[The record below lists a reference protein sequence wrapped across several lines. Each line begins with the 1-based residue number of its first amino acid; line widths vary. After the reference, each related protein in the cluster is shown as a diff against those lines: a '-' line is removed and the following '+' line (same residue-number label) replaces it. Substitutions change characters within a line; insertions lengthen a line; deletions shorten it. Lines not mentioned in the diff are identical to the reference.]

1 MRGEYFGI
9 ITALCWAVGIFP
21 FTMSTRYF
29 QATHIN
35 LMRLLLA
42 LVLLCPFIIFK
53 EDISFTHLFLFPGGQ
68 NWLWLGLSGL
78 VGLALGDYFSFSA
91 FKAIG
96 ARNSSIFSTLAPGTA
111 IIFGYLML
119 GEQINLIGI
128 IGILITISGIIFISI
143 QKKESNAQMSII
155 GIGHAIGAALC
166 QGAGLVLAKKAYEN
180 NPIAIAPFHAAWLR
194 IMASVFVLF
203 IFALF
208 SKQIKPMARNLV
220 KQENKKGLIYLSL
233 GTLSGTVL
241 GLTFAMQT
249 ISTIDSAVAQTI
261 FSLVP
266 VFAIPLAYVFHKEKI
281 NLATITGAAIAI
293 SGVIILI
300 WRNSIVEIINS
311 I

>member
-9 ITALCWAVGIFP
+9 ITAFCWAVGIFP
-21 FTMSTRYF
+21 FTLSTRYF

-42 LVLLCPFIIFK
+42 LFLLCPFIILK
-53 EDISFTHLFLFPGGQ
+53 ENISFSNLFLFPGYQ
-68 NWLWLGLSGL
+68 NWLWLGLSGV

-96 ARNSSIFSTLAPGTA
+96 AKNSSIFSTLAPGTA
-111 IIFGYLML
+111 IIFAYLML

-128 IGILITISGIIFISI
+128 TGIIITISGIIYISL
-143 QKKESNAQMSII
+143 QKKDSQSKMSLV
-155 GIGHAIGAALC
+155 GMGHAIGAALC

-180 NPIAIAPFHAAWLR
+180 NLIEIAPFHAAWLR
-194 IMASVFVLF
+194 IMASVIVLLV
-203 IFALF
+203 FAILTRE
-208 SKQIKPMARNLV
+208 IKPITRNLV
-220 KQENKKGLIYLSL
+220 KPENKKGLVYLSL

-266 VFAIPLAYVFHKEKI
+266 VFAIPLAYFFHKEKI
-281 NLATITGAAIAI
+281 TLSIILGALIAIA
-293 SGVIILI
+293 GVIVLI
-300 WRNSIVEIINS
+300 WRDNIMDFMTL
-311 I
+311 

>member
-1 MRGEYFGI
+1 MRGEYYGV
-9 ITALCWAVGIFP
+9 ITAICWAVGIFP

-42 LVLLCPFIIFK
+42 FLLLSPFIILR
-53 EDISFTHLFLFPGGQ
+53 EHISLSNLFLLPGAQ
-68 NWLWLGLSGL
+68 NWLWLGLSGV
-78 VGLALGDYFSFSA
+78 VGLALGDFFSFSA

-96 ARNSSIFSTLAPGTA
+96 AKNSSIFSTLAPGTA
-111 IIFGYLML
+111 IIFGNLML

-128 IGILITISGIIFISI
+128 TGIFITISGIIYISL
-143 QKKESNAQMSII
+143 QKKESQSKMSLV

-180 NPIAIAPFHAAWLR
+180 NQIDLAPFHAAWLR
-194 IMASVFVLF
+194 IIVSAGVLLL
-203 IFALF
+203 FAII
-208 SKQIKPMARNLV
+208 SREIKPITRNLV
-220 KQENKKGLIYLSL
+220 KPENKIGIIYLSL

-249 ISTIDSAVAQTI
+249 ISKIDSAVAQTI

-266 VFAIPLAYVFHKEKI
+266 VFAIPLAYLFHKEKI
-281 NLATITGAAIAI
+281 TISVISGAFIAIA
-293 SGVIILI
+293 GVIILI
-300 WRNSIVEIINS
+300 WRNSIADMLNF
-311 I
+311 